1 MSYNLLDEHWIP
13 VAGHEPVSLQAIF
26 SDESLRH
33 LGGNPVE
40 KISVMNLLRF
50 PRQRALRIM
59 RRSGDNWEPT

>member
-33 LGGNPVE
+33 LGGGVETTGSRPE
-40 KISVMNLLRF
+40 KIWRTMPLLPQITPGSF
-50 PRQRALRIM
+50 RIIW
-59 RRSGDNWEPT
+59 G